1 MEQEGVPKKVEK
13 KVSRLAFLLGPGV
26 ITAATVLGPGSITVS
41 SKSGAL
47 MEYNVL
53 WTVVIAAIFMTT
65 FTRMS
70 ARIGCLSDDSLLNII
85 RTKYHQIIAILV
97 GLSVFLI
104 AGGFQT
110 GNNIGV
116 GLAMD
121 AMFGG
126 GIKLWA
132 PIFTI
137 IALVFIWTS
146 RNFYKVLEKVM
157 MTLVLIMI
165 VAFIAN
171 VFMAGPNIGKIAT
184 GLVPVQPKIWG
195 LVIAISATTFSIAA
209 AAYQSYLVQG
219 KGWNR
224 EFLKK
229 AQRDATIGIIILC
242 GLAALIMITS
252 AAVLAPQGIAVQSAV
267 DMAIQLEPLLGS
279 LAKWLFL
286 LGLLAASFSSFVSNA
301 VLGGM
306 FLSDGLGLGKT
317 LNDVSVKV
325 LTTLLLLFSTTLAVT
340 MKRNPIEVLV
350 IAQATTILGGPLV
363 AIILLLLGNNKD
375 VMGEN
380 TNKTVTNI
388 IAVLAIVWIL
398 YLSYNQLMSFIG

>member
-1 MEQEGVPKKVEK
+1 MGQEGVPKNVEK

-47 MEYNVL
+47 MEYSVL
-53 WTVVIAAIFMTT
+53 WTVVVAAIFMTT

-70 ARIGCLSDDSLLNII
+70 ARIGCLNEDSLLNIV
-85 RTKYHQIIAILV
+85 RTKYHQILAILV

-126 GIKLWA
+126 GIILWA
-132 PIFTI
+132 PIFTA
-137 IALVFIWTS
+137 IALLFIWTS
-146 RNFYKVLEKVM
+146 RNFYKVLEKIM
-157 MTLVLIMI
+157 LTLVSIMI
-165 VAFIAN
+165 VSFIAN
-171 VFMAGPNIGKIAT
+171 VFMAGPKISQIAS
-184 GLVPVQPKIWG
+184 GLVPSEPKIWG
-195 LVIAISATTFSIAA
+195 LVIAISATSFSIAA

-219 KGWNR
+219 KGWTR
-224 EFLKK
+224 ESLKK
-229 AQRDATIGIIILC
+229 AQRDATIGITILC
-242 GLAALIMITS
+242 GLAGIIMITS
-252 AAVLAPQGIAVQSAV
+252 AAVLAPQGIVVNSAV
-267 DMAIQLEPLLGS
+267 DMAIQLEPLLGP

-286 LGLLAASFSSFVSNA
+286 FGLLAASFSSFVSNA

-317 LNDVSVKV
+317 LNDIWVKIF
-325 LTTLLLLFSTTLAVT
+325 TTLLLLFSTTLAVT
-340 MKRNPIEVLV
+340 LKQNPIEILV
-350 IAQATTILGGPLV
+350 IAQATTIIGGPLV
-363 AIILLLLGNNKD
+363 AIVLLILGNNKN
-375 VMGEN
+375 VLHEH
-380 TNKTVTNI
+380 TNKPVTNV
-388 IAVLAIVWIL
+388 IAILAVIWIL

>member
-1 MEQEGVPKKVEK
+1 M
-13 KVSRLAFLLGPGV
+13 
-26 ITAATVLGPGSITVS
+26 GPGSITVS

-47 MEYNVL
+47 MEYSVL
-53 WTVVIAAIFMTT
+53 WTVVIAAVFMIT

-70 ARIGCLSDDSLLNII
+70 ARIGCLTETSLLSTV
-85 RTKYHQIIAILV
+85 REKYHGVLAVLV

-126 GIKLWA
+126 GIRLWA
-132 PIFTI
+132 PIFMV
-137 IALVFIWTS
+137 IALVFIWTA
-146 RNFYKVLEKVM
+146 RDFYKVLERIM
-157 MTLVLIMI
+157 MVLVLTMI
-165 VAFIAN
+165 IAFIVN
-171 VFMAGPNIGKIAT
+171 VFMAGPNVGKIGK
-184 GLVPVQPKIWG
+184 GLVPTTPKIWG
-195 LVIAISATTFSIAA
+195 LVIAISATSFSIAA

-219 KGWNR
+219 KKWTR

-229 AQRDATIGIIILC
+229 AQRDATVGIIILC

-252 AAVLAPQGIAVQSAV
+252 AAVLAPKGIAVGSAV
-267 DMAIQLEPLLGS
+267 EMAIQLEPLLGP

-286 LGLLAASFSSFVSNA
+286 IGLLAASFSSFVSNA

-317 LNDVSVKV
+317 LNSVSVKV
-325 LTTLLLLFSTTLAVT
+325 LTTILLLFSTSLAVFL
-340 MKRNPIEVLV
+340 KRNPIEVLV

-363 AIILLLLGNNKD
+363 AIVLFMMGNNKNILQ
-375 VMGEN
+375 EK
-380 TNKTVTNI
+380 TNSLATNI
-388 IAVLAIVWIL
+388 IAVIAIAWIL
-398 YLSYNQLMSFIG
+398 YLSYNQLMSFVG